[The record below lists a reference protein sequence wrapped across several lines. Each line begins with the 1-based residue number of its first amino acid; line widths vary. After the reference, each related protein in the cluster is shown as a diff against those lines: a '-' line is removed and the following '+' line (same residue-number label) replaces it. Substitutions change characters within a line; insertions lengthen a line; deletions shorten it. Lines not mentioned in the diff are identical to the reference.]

1 MTKGI
6 NGLVARYYGD
16 SGGATST
23 SYYVQAIFSTGQVSP
38 IAGPAT
44 VTTPAALSSANIV
57 NLQWEPVPGAI
68 AYNVFKNTTGTVP
81 TGAGAVGL
89 AMGITANAFVDRGQ
103 AALTVTIQS
112 ANLTRELTL
121 QTAIDTAT
129 LTQAQAVNAL
139 LVGTPTAAAA
149 YTTPTGAQLELMF
162 PDSVNGQVVGELQI
176 KNTSAGANAITLT
189 AGASGVTITGT
200 ATVAQNFSRSY
211 LITKTSPGNY
221 VYNSGPTAAH

>member
-23 SYYVQAIFSTGQVSP
+23 SYYVQAIYPQGVSP

-81 TGAGAVGL
+81 TGAGANGL
-89 AMGITANAFVDRGQ
+89 AMSITANAFVDRGQ
-103 AALTVTIQS
+103 AALTVTIPP
-112 ANLTRELTL
+112 ANLVRELSI

-149 YTTPTGAQLELMF
+149 YTTPTGAALELTF
-162 PDSVNGQVVGELQI
+162 PDAVAGQVVGELQI
-176 KNTSAGANAITLT
+176 KNTSGGANAITLT
-189 AGASGVTITGT
+189 AGASGITVTGT

-211 LITKTSPGNY
+211 LITKTSVGNY